1 MSGDRGEKL
10 TTVKDGFIQQQN
22 DKNRWVVHDGDD
34 YRMIIGTLPDGS
46 IGIIISKTGEDVFDI
61 TE

>member
-10 TTVKDGFIQQQN
+10 TTVKDGFIQQQD
-22 DKNRWVVHDGDD
+22 DKNRWVVHDASE

-46 IGIIISKTGEDVFDI
+46 IAIVISKPGDDVFDI
-61 TE
+61 LE